1 MNVFNFQ
8 YISLLFAI
16 DEKKKKKL
24 RKVYISNF
32 QNFYIYI

>member
-16 DEKKKKKL
+16 DEKKNL
-24 RKVYISNF
+24 RKVYIQTF
-32 QNFYIYI
+32 KTFIYSKV